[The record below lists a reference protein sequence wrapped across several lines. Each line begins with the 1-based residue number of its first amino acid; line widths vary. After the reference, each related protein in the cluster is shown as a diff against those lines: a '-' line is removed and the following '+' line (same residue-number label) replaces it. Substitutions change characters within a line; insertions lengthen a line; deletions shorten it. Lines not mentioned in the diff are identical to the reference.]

1 MTRFRNLG
9 RCVVTTYTAVSVH
22 FFENPLAHLFG
33 LPLSSKI
40 GNQCVV
46 DKVMPQSTVYYVPG
60 LVYISLCHYRTNKA
74 NWINNEV
81 KLVAL
86 KV

>member
-1 MTRFRNLG
+1 
-9 RCVVTTYTAVSVH
+9 
-22 FFENPLAHLFG
+22 
-33 LPLSSKI
+33 
-40 GNQCVV
+40 
-46 DKVMPQSTVYYVPG
+46 MPQSTRARLYET
-60 LVYISLCHYRTNKA
+60 LRHYRTNKA

>member
-9 RCVVTTYTAVSVH
+9 GCVVTTYTAVSVH

-40 GNQCVV
+40 GNQCMV
-46 DKVMPQSTVYYVPG
+46 DKVMPQSTGARLYET
-60 LVYISLCHYRTNKA
+60 LCHYRTNKA

-81 KLVAL
+81 KLVVL